1 MAVNNTSTSIR
12 RRVAFDF
19 AAFWDECVRRDPYNR
34 LNAQD
39 DLAFWERYAP
49 LYDQRAGASN
59 SAART
64 LQLIRRHT
72 RPGDTLLDVG
82 AGTGRFAVPLSH
94 YVQSVTALDHSPH
107 MLDVLHRKA
116 AAWRVNNIQT
126 VQADWTAYCAE
137 PHDIVIAAWSL
148 YRQPVLLDAMR
159 KLVEATRRR
168 LFIVA
173 EIKSWP
179 PHRVI
184 AEDIWPEQYA
194 HEIDTPMHLS
204 FLGALWQLGAHADL
218 RVIREQRVFTART
231 PTELASR
238 FAPSQA
244 SPAEMERFTAR
255 LAPCFKRSARF
266 CVYRVVE
273 PVAVILWRADE
284 AHVRV
289 PASSD

>member
-1 MAVNNTSTSIR
+1 MTRRNVSDSTQ

-19 AAFWDECVRRDPYNR
+19 AAFWDECVRRDPHNR
-34 LNAQD
+34 LDAQK
-39 DLAFWERYAP
+39 DLSFWERYAP
-49 LYDQRAGASN
+49 LYDQRAGAPG

-64 LQLIRRHT
+64 VQLIRRHM

-82 AGTGRFAVPLSH
+82 AGTGRFALPLSH
-94 YVQSVTALDHSPH
+94 YARQVTALDHSPH
-107 MLDVLHRKA
+107 MLDILNRKA
-116 AAWRVNNIQT
+116 AAWRADNIQM
-126 VQADWTAYCAE
+126 VQADWETYHAE
-137 PHDIVIAAWSL
+137 PHDVVIAAWSL
-148 YRQPVLLDAMR
+148 YRQPRLLDAIR

-184 AEDIWPEQYA
+184 AEEMWPEHYA
-194 HEIDTPMHLS
+194 HEVDTPMHLS

-218 RVIREQRVFTART
+218 RVIRERRA
-231 PTELASR
+231 
-238 FAPSQA
+238 FAA
-244 SPAEMERFTAR
+244 GSPAELAALFAPQQALPAEVDRFTER
-255 LAPCFKRSARF
+255 LEPCLRRSGRQW
-266 CVYRVVE
+266 VYHVVE

-289 PASSD
+289 PASGD